1 MSIENNNPQLPGSA
15 KELGGPVSF
24 DDPSLRLVRPY
35 TVTGGRTQ
43 SRFHL
48 ALEALVIAEVLE
60 PSVLALLAPECQ
72 AIVQFCRD
80 WRSVAEISAVLRIPL
95 EPTRILVADL
105 VADGHMHIISEGQET
120 PLDHDLLE
128 RVRAGIR
135 NKSGADAERGHEARA
150 VLMHAEYQVAD
161 AVTVDEDAG
170 LADVMS
176 RARRPPT
183 TH

>member
-1 MSIENNNPQLPGSA
+1 MSIENNDPQLPGSA

-48 ALEALVIAEVLE
+48 ALEALVKPRSSSRAFS
-60 PSVLALLAPECQ
+60 PSSLRNARPLSSSAGTGDPWQ
-72 AIVQFCRD
+72 NP
-80 WRSVAEISAVLRIPL
+80 AVLRIPL